1 MKSILIID
9 DEEDILDF
17 MTEILGNEG
26 YKVMPMSSGE
36 SAINLLENNIP
47 DLILL
52 DLMLQGMSGLEFLKL
67 LKSDER
73 LSNIP
78 VIIVTCKKEI
88 RDKILGLQGGA
99 VDYISK
105 PFTHEKLIKRVKAI
119 LGE

>member
-17 MTEILGNEG
+17 MTEVLSNEG
-26 YKVMPMSSGE
+26 YKIIPVSSGE
-36 SAINLLENNIP
+36 SAISLMEHNIP

-73 LSNIP
+73 LSKIP
-78 VIIVTCKKEI
+78 VIIVTCKTEI

-99 VDYISK
+99 IDYISK